1 MCSYIFH
8 AVFMPVLSGY
18 LGGRANFES
27 LFGKLFLGQVWFYSI
42 VSGLLDLISCC
53 CAHFSKSDCMDVV
66 LVDNVRTL
74 SFQGSRSA

>member
-27 LFGKLFLGQVWFYSI
+27 LFGKLFLGHGFI
-42 VSGLLDLISCC
+42 L
-53 CAHFSKSDCMDVV
+53 
-66 LVDNVRTL
+66 
-74 SFQGSRSA
+74 